1 MARAASPYDSTVPN
15 RRIALLLAATTVAGL
30 AVTGCGSPA
39 TLVDEQAAAV
49 RVNDATVSR
58 GEFQD
63 QLDEFYENDGLRS
76 FLFEASKEQLRPE
89 GGAPGSYTQ
98 EYVGFMARV
107 QVQFLVV
114 AEVLDQEGIE
124 ITADDRA
131 AVTDELA
138 ERVEGGVDELPD
150 DIADTVVEWF
160 AGYDKLRSEL
170 GEEEFNAAVNEAVDG
185 ATIEVNS
192 RYGTWD
198 RDRFQ
203 VTPPEGPAPAPGEGS
218 DAAGALPR

>member
-1 MARAASPYDSTVPN
+1 MARVASPYDSTVPN
-15 RRIALLLAATTVAGL
+15 RRIASLLAATTVAGL
-30 AVTGCGSPA
+30 AISGCGSPS

-58 GEFQD
+58 GDFQD
-63 QLDEFYENDGLRS
+63 QLDEFYENDNLRS

-98 EYVGFMARV
+98 QYVGAMAGV
-107 QVQFLVV
+107 QVQFLAV
-114 AEVLDQEGIE
+114 AEVLDEEGIE
-124 ITADDRA
+124 VTEDDRA
-131 AVTDELA
+131 AVADEIGQ
-138 ERVEGGVDELPD
+138 RVEGGIDALPD
-150 DIADTVVEWF
+150 DIADTVIEWF

-170 GEEEFNAAVNEAVDG
+170 GDEELNTALNEAVDD
-185 ATIEVNS
+185 ATIEINS

-198 RDRFQ
+198 RDQFR
-203 VTPPEGPAPAPGEGS
+203 VTPPAGPAPAPGEGS